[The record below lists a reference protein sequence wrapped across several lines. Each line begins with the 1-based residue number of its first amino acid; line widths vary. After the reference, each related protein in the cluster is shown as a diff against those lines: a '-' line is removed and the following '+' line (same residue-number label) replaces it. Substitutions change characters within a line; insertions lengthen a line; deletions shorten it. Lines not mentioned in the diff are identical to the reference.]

1 MQVTKWEMIS
11 AASASEKGKNRNE
24 LLEEGWEPFAAFDLG
39 GGIMFRRPVGYIE
52 VEEKIV
58 KQNGEIKS
66 EQIITKEVSINLDSI
81 KKVEPEQ
88 QIPKEIQKRIDS
100 REFDIEM

>member
-1 MQVTKWEMIS
+1 MQVTKWEMTDS
-11 AASASEKGKNRNE
+11 SLTDKTNQE
-24 LLEEGWEPFAAFDLG
+24 LLNEGWEPFAIENG
-39 GGIMFRRPVGYIE
+39 CTRFRRPVGYIE

-58 KQNGEIKS
+58 KHNGEIKP

-88 QIPKEIQKRIDS
+88 QISKEIQKRIDS
-100 REFDIEM
+100 REVDIEM

>member
-1 MQVTKWEMIS
+1 MQVTKWEMT
-11 AASASEKGKNRNE
+11 AAWHGDKNKENE
-24 LLEEGWEPFAAFDLG
+24 LLKEGWEPFTSSAGQNEVL
-39 GGIMFRRPVGYIE
+39 FRRPVGYIE
-52 VEEKIV
+52 VEEKVV
-58 KQNGEIKS
+58 KHNGEIKP

>member
-1 MQVTKWEMIS
+1 MQVTKWERTDLLHS
-11 AASASEKGKNRNE
+11 DGKTE
-24 LLEEGWEPFAAFDLG
+24 EDLLKEGWEPFAAANCTIL
-39 GGIMFRRPVGYIE
+39 FRRPVGYIE
-52 VEEKIV
+52 VEEKVV
-58 KQNGEIKS
+58 KHNGEIKP